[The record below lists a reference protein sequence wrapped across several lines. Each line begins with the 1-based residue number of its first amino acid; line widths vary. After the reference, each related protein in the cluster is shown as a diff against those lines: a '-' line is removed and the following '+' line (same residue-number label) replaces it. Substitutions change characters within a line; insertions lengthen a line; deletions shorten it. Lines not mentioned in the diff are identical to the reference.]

1 MGDPTTPSIKP
12 QNECD
17 VITIFP
23 MGVECVVRNPS
34 NDKTFDGAAAL
45 IITGGTPPYTI
56 YWEVG
61 SYAPALDNLGIGQY
75 SATVVDSYGDFTA
88 NTTCV
93 LTAQTLTISGMC
105 FVVSGIVED
114 QLVYISKESSGLKN
128 GKPYYSLQYTTQQL
142 GYVYWDV
149 ATNQWIFCET
159 LECQNISPYNTNS
172 GDGFYP
178 TGNTG
183 DWVVMADNY
192 IEIVE
197 SYVGSCSLPI
207 IPKEEYDLCVSIE
220 VKEGGRDVIYVSVVN
235 VDLSP
240 GDIINGQPS
249 WTSDTSQYLLYWNN
263 TSTPNQ
269 WVLSGFSQT
278 TTFINNDPSYPPVS
292 NWQILGNPSVSN
304 ITVVTGNCS
313 NEYSIF
319 VSATGND
326 APCGETVET
335 GGESGTSGTAGN
347 GGGGSIIVT
356 ASGGVSP
363 YQYSINGGQSYQ
375 PSPIF
380 NNLVPG
386 TYVVM
391 AMDSNSVVGS
401 YGNITISTLP
411 VTTYT
416 LTLNVNYNANTFS
429 ITAPTLPGGVTLT
442 ADLNMLSLFT
452 YYPIGVT
459 PTPTYNNTTT
469 IGGSTTMTL
478 NNILTNTISVNSP
491 CSVEIP
497 LSVSA
502 IQIQKTYNSTLV
514 FSSNQTIT
522 GSTTNIIV
530 NDPVGKCQNAV
541 GYYTLSLSSPR
552 VTGCVC
558 CNLNLINPVQPVP
571 PIF

>member
-34 NDKTFDGAAAL
+34 NDKSFDGAAAL
-45 IITGGTPPYTI
+45 VITGGTPPYTI

-61 SYAPALDNLGIGQY
+61 SYAPALDNLGIGNY

-105 FVVSGIVED
+105 FVISGIVED
-114 QLVYISKESSGLKN
+114 QLVYISTDSEGLKN
-128 GKPYYSLQYTTQQL
+128 GKPYYFLEYTTQQL
-142 GYVYWDV
+142 GYIYWDTP
-149 ATNQWIFCET
+149 TNQWVFCET
-159 LECQNISPYNTNS
+159 LGCQNISPYNTN
-172 GDGFYP
+172 DEIGFYP
-178 TGNTG
+178 TGSTG
-183 DWVVMADNY
+183 DWTVIADSH

-197 SYVGSCSLPI
+197 SYVGLCSLPV
-207 IPKEEYDLCVSIE
+207 IPKEEYDLCVTLQVRES
-220 VKEGGRDVIYVSVVN
+220 KEQTSSLMTVN
-235 VDLSP
+235 IDLSP

-269 WVLSGFSQT
+269 WTLTGYSQT
-278 TTFINNDPSYPPVS
+278 TTFINNDPSYPPLS
-292 NWQILGNPSVSN
+292 NWQILGDPSVIS

-313 NEYSIF
+313 TSYTIF

-326 APCGETVET
+326 APCGEGVGTD
-335 GGESGTSGTAGN
+335 GTSGN
-347 GGGGSIIVT
+347 GGSGSIIVT
-356 ASGGVSP
+356 ANGGVAP
-363 YQYSINGGQSYQ
+363 YQYSINGGQSYSS
-375 PSPIF
+375 SPIF
-380 NNLVPG
+380 PNLTPG
-386 TYVVM
+386 IYSVT
-391 AMDSNSVVGS
+391 AKDSNNVVGT

-411 VTTYT
+411 ITTYT
-416 LTLNVNYNANTFS
+416 LTLNVNYNTNTFTV
-429 ITAPTLPGGVTLT
+429 TAPTLPGGVTIS

-452 YYPIGVT
+452 YYPVGLL

-469 IGGSTTMTL
+469 INGSISMIL
-478 NNILTNTISVNSP
+478 NGVSTNTITINNP
-491 CSVEIP
+491 CTQEIP
-497 LSVSA
+497 LSISA
-502 IQIQKTYNSTLV
+502 LQTQKTYIRTLN
-514 FSSNQTIT
+514 FTSNQTIT
-522 GSTTNIIV
+522 GSTTNTIV
-530 NDPVGKCQNAV
+530 NDPIGKCKDAV

-552 VTGCVC
+552 IIGCNC
-558 CNLNLINPVQPVP
+558 CVVNLINPVQPVP